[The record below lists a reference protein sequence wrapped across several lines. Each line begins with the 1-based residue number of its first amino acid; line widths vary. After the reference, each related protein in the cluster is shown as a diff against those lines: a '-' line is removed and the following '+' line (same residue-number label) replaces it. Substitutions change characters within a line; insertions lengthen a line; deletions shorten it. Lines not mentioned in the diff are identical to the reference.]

1 MAVDCGWQ
9 PGLVITPGVSPFG
22 AVVVAEPPALRVP
35 GDGLPLPA
43 GAPPPLPPDLPGVWP
58 PVSTLELTCTIACL
72 NGGTASATLA
82 AKMTPASTP
91 IGRSQ
96 AMPNGRPG
104 PGRGARCRGDGAG
117 AAACGC
123 SRNRGRGTAL
133 GLGSD
138 SGQAQWPR
146 QTQCLAWPK
155 APAATL
161 TSQGC
166 GWRALVR
173 ARIRSSPSAPGS
185 TWPTAAHNA
194 RRSAPSR
201 PFSGAVMPSP
211 ACPQR
216 HEVSCSKIDL
226 SAAIARA
233 VWLLTAP
240 LLIPIVAAI
249 SASERSA

>member
-1 MAVDCGWQ
+1 MTA
-9 PGLVITPGVSPFG
+9 PGTPPLR
-22 AVVVAEPPALRVP
+22 AAIEAEPLTGSVP
-35 GDGLPLPA
+35 GDRLPVPA
-43 GAPPPLPPDLPGVWP
+43 GAPPPPLPPAVPGVCP
-58 PVSTLELTCTIACL
+58 PVSTLELTCTIACR
-72 NGGTASATLA
+72 NDGTASAMPA
-82 AKMTPASTP
+82 MKATPASTP
-91 IGRSQ
+91 AGRSQ
-96 AMPNGRPG
+96 AMPRGRPG
-104 PGRGARCRGDGAG
+104 LGRGARCRGDWAG
-117 AAACGC
+117 IAACCG
-123 SRNRGRGTAL
+123 SRNRGRGTAP
-133 GLGSD
+133 GLGRD

-146 QTQCLAWPK
+146 QTKCLAWPK

-166 GWRALVR
+166 GWRPLVR

-194 RRSAPSR
+194 RRSAMSR
-201 PFSGAVMPSP
+201 PSWGTVMPSP
-211 ACPQR
+211 AHPPL

-240 LLIPIVAAI
+240 LLMPIVAAM